1 MATVAQVAQAV
12 QKQLESGKDVA
23 PREGRAL
30 CLHVMEL
37 EDDTSTPLH
46 TYEFDESK
54 RAILEALRVRRAAGE
69 PLQYILGHA
78 WFYGRQFKVTPAV
91 LIPRPDTETLVEA
104 CLQRLGD
111 TPARVLEL
119 GVGSG
124 CIGAT
129 LLAER
134 PALTYVGVEIDAAA
148 AAVAREN
155 IGAYAEAGRWDVRVQ
170 DGLDGVN
177 DGPFDMLVSNP
188 PYVTDAEWEALE
200 TDVRDHEPRVALT
213 GTEANPD
220 GLLFYR
226 RLAAW
231 GARCLRSGGW
241 LCVETGWQQTAAVQ
255 DLLQEQTTEN
265 GTAAWTDISILQDL
279 AGRGRVVCARVVT
292 DYAG

>member
-1 MATVAQVAQAV
+1 MATLAEVAREVQQRLQAV
-12 QKQLESGKDVA
+12 KDVA
-23 PREGRAL
+23 PREGREL
-30 CLHVMEL
+30 VLHAMQL
-37 EDDTSTPLH
+37 EDDSSIHLNNYYFDTSKAT
-46 TYEFDESK
+46 
-54 RAILEALRVRRAAGE
+54 ALEDLVARRMGGE

-78 WFYGRQFKVTPAV
+78 WFYGRKLAVTPAV

-104 CLQRLGD
+104 CLQRLGG
-111 TPARVLEL
+111 TSARVLEL

-134 PALTYVGVEIDAAA
+134 PALSYVGVEIDAAA
-148 AAVAREN
+148 ADVARGN
-155 IGAYAEAGRWDVRVQ
+155 IGAYAEAGRWEVRVQ
-170 DGLDGVN
+170 DGLDAVI

-200 TDVRDHEPRVALT
+200 ADVREHEPRVALT
-213 GTEANPD
+213 GGEANPD

-226 RLAAW
+226 RLATW
-231 GARCLRSGGW
+231 GARTLRTGGW

-265 GTAAWTDISILQDL
+265 GTAAWTDISILKDL
-279 AGRGRVVCARVVT
+279 AGRGRVVCAQL
-292 DYAG
+292 AG